1 MCTAYKENVMKLCIR
16 PFGIG
21 VEDVDTAV
29 LAEKGK
35 VVVDKVSEK
44 VLWTGLVAIGLG
56 LIVGEVLINKTADT
70 LFNTA
75 ESLYFTGNKLVD
87 VRDQVII
94 PAKNRNA
101 DKRILHSWALTGV
114 KPGEEL
120 I

>member
-1 MCTAYKENVMKLCIR
+1 MKLCIR

-29 LAEKGK
+29 LAANGK

-44 VLWTGLVAIGLG
+44 ALWTGLVAIGLG
-56 LIVGEVLINKTADT
+56 LIVGEVLINKTADI

-94 PAKNRNA
+94 PARNRNA
-101 DKRILHSWALTGV
+101 NRKISHVWAMTSCSV